1 MSMPRRAMKN
11 MSLQA
16 CCLRCDEPDDA
27 GSMRCKTCIK
37 HHELM
42 RDKVSK
48 APPDDA
54 FYQFAKELLTMTTAP
69 HRFDNDPVHG
79 PALEEQQILASNLV
93 SKPTPLREEDIV
105 KTFQQQRSTQKNNPI
120 QAIANKNKWKN
131 SPPKPDV
138 ARNIGEEAWK
148 DEDLD
153 DSEYHTGRTVPSKN
167 IPSVDRS
174 DRVGED
180 KKMVVRAD
188 IQAKGRGVDRKLLD
202 IIETEEM
209 HQQKQ
214 KKDAWK
220 SALSD
225 VDSLLSD
232 ED

>member
-1 MSMPRRAMKN
+1 
-11 MSLQA
+11 
-16 CCLRCDEPDDA
+16 
-27 GSMRCKTCIK
+27 
-37 HHELM
+37 M
-42 RDKVSK
+42 RDKVAK

-54 FYQFAKELLTMTTAP
+54 FYQFAKELLAMTAAP

-105 KTFQQQRSTQKNNPI
+105 ETFQQQRSTQKSNLL
-120 QAIANKNKWKN
+120 QSIANKNKWKN

-138 ARNIGEEAWK
+138 ARHIGEEAWR

-153 DSEYHTGRTVPSKN
+153 DSEYHTGRTVPSQN

-180 KKMVVRAD
+180 KKMVARAD
-188 IQAKGRGVDRKLLD
+188 IQAKGKGVDPELLD

-220 SALSD
+220 SAISD
-225 VDSLLSD
+225 VDNLLND
-232 ED
+232 ES

>member
-11 MSLQA
+11 MGLQA

-27 GSMRCKTCIK
+27 GSARCKTCIR
-37 HHELM
+37 HHESI
-42 RDKVSK
+42 RDKIAK

-54 FYQFAKELLTMTTAP
+54 FYQFAKELLAMTAAP

-79 PALEEQQILASNLV
+79 KTLEEQQILASKLV
-93 SKPTPLREEDIV
+93 AKPSPLTEEDIIE
-105 KTFQQQRSTQKNNPI
+105 TFQQQRSATKNNLI

-138 ARNIGEEAWK
+138 ARHIGEEAWSE
-148 DEDLD
+148 EDLD
-153 DSEYHTGRTVPSKN
+153 DSDYHTGRTVPSQS

-180 KKMVVRAD
+180 KKMVARAD
-188 IQAKGRGVDRKLLD
+188 IQAKGKGVDQELLEM
-202 IIETEEM
+202 IEAEEM

-214 KKDAWK
+214 KKDDWK

-225 VDSLLSD
+225 VDDLLND
-232 ED
+232 D

>member
-1 MSMPRRAMKN
+1 
-11 MSLQA
+11 
-16 CCLRCDEPDDA
+16 
-27 GSMRCKTCIK
+27 
-37 HHELM
+37 M
-42 RDKVSK
+42 RDKVAK

-54 FYQFAKELLTMTTAP
+54 FYQFAKELLAMTAAP

-105 KTFQQQRSTQKNNPI
+105 ETFQQQRSTQKSNLI
-120 QAIANKNKWKN
+120 QSIANKNKWKN

-138 ARNIGEEAWK
+138 ARHIGEEAWR

-153 DSEYHTGRTVPSKN
+153 DSEYHTGRTVPSQN

-180 KKMVVRAD
+180 KKMAARAD
-188 IQAKGRGVDRKLLD
+188 IQAKGKGVDQELLD

-225 VDSLLSD
+225 VDNLLSD
-232 ED
+232 DD

>member
-1 MSMPRRAMKN
+1 
-11 MSLQA
+11 
-16 CCLRCDEPDDA
+16 
-27 GSMRCKTCIK
+27 
-37 HHELM
+37 M
-42 RDKVSK
+42 RDKVAK

-54 FYQFAKELLTMTTAP
+54 FYQFAKELLAMTAAP

-105 KTFQQQRSTQKNNPI
+105 ETFQQQRSTQKSNLL
-120 QAIANKNKWKN
+120 QSIANKNKWKN

-138 ARNIGEEAWK
+138 ARHIGEEAWR

-153 DSEYHTGRTVPSKN
+153 DSEYHTGRTVPSQN

-180 KKMVVRAD
+180 KKMSARAD
-188 IQAKGRGVDRKLLD
+188 IQAKGKGVDPELLD

-225 VDSLLSD
+225 VDNLLSD
-232 ED
+232 DD

>member
-1 MSMPRRAMKN
+1 
-11 MSLQA
+11 
-16 CCLRCDEPDDA
+16 
-27 GSMRCKTCIK
+27 
-37 HHELM
+37 M
-42 RDKVSK
+42 RDKVAK

-54 FYQFAKELLTMTTAP
+54 FYQFAKELLAMTASP

-105 KTFQQQRSTQKNNPI
+105 ETFQQQRSTQKSNLI
-120 QAIANKNKWKN
+120 QSIANKNKWKN

-138 ARNIGEEAWK
+138 ARHIGEEAWR

-153 DSEYHTGRTVPSKN
+153 DSEYHTGRTVPSQN

-180 KKMVVRAD
+180 KKMAARAD
-188 IQAKGRGVDRKLLD
+188 IQAKGKGVDQELLD

-225 VDSLLSD
+225 VDNLLSD
-232 ED
+232 DS

>member
-11 MSLQA
+11 MGLQA

-27 GSMRCKTCIK
+27 GSARCKTCIG
-37 HHELM
+37 HHESI
-42 RDKVSK
+42 RDKIAK

-54 FYQFAKELLTMTTAP
+54 FYQFAKELLAMTAAP

-79 PALEEQQILASNLV
+79 KTLEEQQILASKLV
-93 SKPTPLREEDIV
+93 AKPSPLTEEDIIE
-105 KTFQQQRSTQKNNPI
+105 TFQKQRSATKSNLI

-138 ARNIGEEAWK
+138 ARHIGEEAWS

-153 DSEYHTGRTVPSKN
+153 DSDYHTGRTVPSQS

-180 KKMVVRAD
+180 KKMVARAD
-188 IQAKGRGVDRKLLD
+188 IQAKGKGVDQELLEM
-202 IIETEEM
+202 IEAEEM

-214 KKDAWK
+214 KKDDWK

-225 VDSLLSD
+225 VDDLLND
-232 ED
+232 D

>member
-1 MSMPRRAMKN
+1 
-11 MSLQA
+11 
-16 CCLRCDEPDDA
+16 
-27 GSMRCKTCIK
+27 
-37 HHELM
+37 M
-42 RDKVSK
+42 RDKVAK

-54 FYQFAKELLTMTTAP
+54 FYQFAKELLAMTAAP

-105 KTFQQQRSTQKNNPI
+105 ETFQQQRSTQKSNLI
-120 QAIANKNKWKN
+120 QSIANKNKWKN
-131 SPPKPDV
+131 SPPKPDM
-138 ARNIGEEAWK
+138 ARHIGEEAWR

-153 DSEYHTGRTVPSKN
+153 DSEYHTGRTVPSQN

-180 KKMVVRAD
+180 KKMSARAD
-188 IQAKGRGVDRKLLD
+188 IQAKGKGVDPELLD

-225 VDSLLSD
+225 VDNLLSD
-232 ED
+232 DD

>member
-1 MSMPRRAMKN
+1 
-11 MSLQA
+11 
-16 CCLRCDEPDDA
+16 
-27 GSMRCKTCIK
+27 
-37 HHELM
+37 M
-42 RDKVSK
+42 RDKVAK

-54 FYQFAKELLTMTTAP
+54 FYQFAKELLAMTAAP

-105 KTFQQQRSTQKNNPI
+105 ETFQQQRSTQKSNLL
-120 QAIANKNKWKN
+120 QSIANKNKWKN

-138 ARNIGEEAWK
+138 ARHIGEEAWR

-153 DSEYHTGRTVPSKN
+153 DSEYHTGRTVPSQN

-180 KKMVVRAD
+180 KKMVARAD
-188 IQAKGRGVDRKLLD
+188 IQAKGKGVDPELLD

-220 SALSD
+220 SAISD
-225 VDSLLSD
+225 VDNLLND

>member
-1 MSMPRRAMKN
+1 
-11 MSLQA
+11 
-16 CCLRCDEPDDA
+16 
-27 GSMRCKTCIK
+27 
-37 HHELM
+37 M
-42 RDKVSK
+42 RDKVAK
-48 APPDDA
+48 APPDEA
-54 FYQFAKELLTMTTAP
+54 FYQFAKELLAMTAAP
-69 HRFDNDPVHG
+69 HRFDNDSIHG

-93 SKPTPLREEDIV
+93 SKPTPLREEDV
-105 KTFQQQRSTQKNNPI
+105 VETFQQQRSTQKSNLL
-120 QAIANKNKWKN
+120 QSIANKNKWKN

-138 ARNIGEEAWK
+138 ARHIGEEAWR

-153 DSEYHTGRTVPSKN
+153 DSEYHTGRTVPSQN

-180 KKMVVRAD
+180 KKMAARAD
-188 IQAKGRGVDRKLLD
+188 IQAKGKGVDQELLD

-225 VDSLLSD
+225 VDNLLSD
-232 ED
+232 DD